1 MANTSQNLSPFA
13 SFMARLNVAAEVLNL
28 EQRFLD
34 ILSMPEKTHIVSL
47 PVKMD
52 DGSVKVYEGYRVIHS
67 TVMGPSK
74 GGIRYADYVDLD
86 EVKALAAW
94 MTLKC
99 AVVGL
104 PYGGAKGGITINP
117 KGMSVGELERITRAY
132 TRALKDVFGVDTD
145 IPAPDMNTSKREMAW
160 IANEYSRIKGAIIPG
175 VITGKPLELGGSK
188 GRTQATGFGV
198 MVSCMLALKKLGIDP
213 KQETVTC
220 AVHGFGNVGSWA
232 AKLMAEQGLK
242 IVAIG
247 DHTGAYYDE
256 NGLDIPAAFEYAAAN
271 KSLAGFT
278 GGKAFTNEE
287 LLALEVDV
295 LSPSALEN
303 CITLKNAKD
312 IKARIIVEGANGP
325 VAAEADAILNEKGIF
340 IVPDVLANA
349 GGVTVSYL
357 EWCQNRFGYY
367 YSEEEVLK
375 MTVPMLENAFE
386 RVYEAHKKHNTP
398 MRIAAYIVA
407 VERLS
412 IGITMQGEY

>member
-1 MANTSQNLSPFA
+1 MANTSQKLSPFA
-13 SFMARLNVAAEVLNL
+13 SFMARLTTAAGVLKL
-28 EQRFLD
+28 EQRYLD
-34 ILSMPEKTHIVSL
+34 ILSNPEKINIVSL

-52 DGSVKVYEGYRVIHS
+52 DGSVKVFEGYRVIHS

-74 GGIRYADYVDLD
+74 GGIRYADFVDLD

-104 PYGGAKGGITINP
+104 PYGGAKGGITLNP
-117 KGMSVGELERITRAY
+117 KNMSLGELERVTRAY
-132 TRALKDVFGVDTD
+132 TRSLKDIFGVDTD
-145 IPAPDMNTSKREMAW
+145 IPAPDMNTSGREMAW
-160 IANEYSRIKGAIIPG
+160 IAHEYARLKGGNFPG

-188 GRTQATGFGV
+188 GRAQATGFGV
-198 MVSCMLALKKLGIDP
+198 MLTCMHALKKLGIDP
-213 KQETVTC
+213 KTQTVTC

-232 AKLMAEQGLK
+232 AKLMEEQGLK

-247 DHTGAYYDE
+247 DHTGGYYNE
-256 NGLDIPAAFEYAAAN
+256 NGLNISEAFDYVTAN
-271 KSLAGFT
+271 KSLEGYT
-278 GGKAFTNEE
+278 GGKAISNGE
-287 LLALEVDV
+287 LLTLNVDV
-295 LSPSALEN
+295 LSPSAIEN
-303 CITLKNAKD
+303 CITLENAKD
-312 IKARIIVEGANGP
+312 IKAKIIVEGANGP
-325 VAAEADAILNEKGIF
+325 VAAEADAVLNEKGIF

-367 YSEEEVLK
+367 YSEDEVLK
-375 MTVPMLENAFE
+375 MAEPMLSNAFE

-407 VERLS
+407 VERVS
-412 IGITMQGEY
+412 KGIAMQGEY